1 MHYLDDDLTF
11 ESFQNAP
18 TDDAGE
24 ITLPVVRLE
33 DEVILPHAII
43 PLPISPDDFA
53 LAEVVENAQRTRTT
67 IGVISEVTLDA
78 DNALSSQLPFI
89 ATETVM
95 IDIASSS
102 GKTHFV
108 MIQGRRR
115 IEITALEKDGDN
127 LIAHARV
134 IEDILPEDEPAITQ
148 LNAIRSTCLMLL
160 NDIADLNE
168 AISDELLD
176 HVHTLDDYGEL
187 ADTIASLIPLSN
199 ADKNTLLETASVP
212 ARLEQLKDAL
222 FHELRGLEIRD
233 DVQTQVQDE
242 FSRAQREVYLRE
254 QMRIIQQELG
264 DSDFEDND
272 VEMLR
277 QRLHEAQLPTEAHK
291 QAFKELSRLAMM
303 TPISPEAGVIRTY
316 LDWLLDIPWHTT
328 SKDNL
333 NLRHAQ
339 KVLDREHYGLEKV
352 KERIIEHI
360 AVRKLAGDNMK
371 SPILCFVG
379 PPGVGKTSLGKSIAE
394 ALRREFVRVSL
405 GGVRDEAEIR
415 GHRRTYIGAMPGRFI
430 QTIKRAGTTNPVFM
444 LDEIDKMSEDYN
456 GDPAAALLEVLD
468 PEQNNAF
475 ADHYLDV
482 PYDLSKVMF
491 IATAN
496 ELYPLPEALEDRME
510 IIEFRA
516 YTEEEKLEIARRFLI
531 PKQLKAH
538 GISRRGITFQ
548 TTALQHII
556 QHYTLEAGVRN
567 LERAIADV

>member
-1 MHYLDDDLTF
+1 
-11 ESFQNAP
+11 
-18 TDDAGE
+18 
-24 ITLPVVRLE
+24 
-33 DEVILPHAII
+33 
-43 PLPISPDDFA
+43 
-53 LAEVVENAQRTRTT
+53 
-67 IGVISEVTLDA
+67 
-78 DNALSSQLPFI
+78 
-89 ATETVM
+89 
-95 IDIASSS
+95 
-102 GKTHFV
+102 
-108 MIQGRRR
+108 
-115 IEITALEKDGDN
+115 
-127 LIAHARV
+127 
-134 IEDILPEDEPAITQ
+134 EDILPDDEPAITQ

-199 ADKNTLLETASVP
+199 ADKNTLLETASVQ

-277 QRLHEAQLPTEAHK
+277 QRLHEAQLPSEAHK

-352 KERIIEHI
+352 KERILEHI

-394 ALRREFVRVSL
+394 ALGREFVRVSL

-482 PYDLSKVMF
+482 PYD
-491 IATAN
+491 
-496 ELYPLPEALEDRME
+496 
-510 IIEFRA
+510 
-516 YTEEEKLEIARRFLI
+516 
-531 PKQLKAH
+531 
-538 GISRRGITFQ
+538 
-548 TTALQHII
+548 
-556 QHYTLEAGVRN
+556 
-567 LERAIADV
+567 